1 MAYITLLSDF
11 GLQDT
16 SVAIA
21 KGILMQQVPS
31 ATIIDITHEVQPFNK
46 RQAAYLLS
54 AAYPNFPEGT
64 IHLAIID
71 IFSTKNPL
79 LVLSACAG
87 QYFMGTDNGLIPTAL
102 GDEQMESWQCLQLG
116 KPQSFHDWLRQAGEI
131 IDKLQT
137 STPQVLGFPPINLQ
151 HTAEKKGSEGGIIDC
166 DVIHIDTFGNV
177 VLNCNRKQIAEAS
190 ASGGQF
196 SLRFI
201 QYEEIKEISANYSD
215 VREGFKLCRF
225 NSNGYL
231 EISINNGNA
240 ANLFGLKVGSKHNNV
255 QITFR

>member
-46 RQAAYLLS
+46 RQAAYLLG

-64 IHLAIID
+64 IHLALMD
-71 IFSTKNPL
+71 IFSAKNPL

-87 QYFMGTDNGLIPTAL
+87 QYFMGADNGLIPMAL
-102 GDEQMESWQCLQLG
+102 RDEKIESWQCLQLG
-116 KPQSFHDWLRQAGEI
+116 KPQSFHDWLQQAGEI
-131 IDKLQT
+131 IEKLQNN
-137 STPQVLGFPPINLQ
+137 TPQQLGFPPINLQ
-151 HTAEKKGSEGGIIDC
+151 HAAETKGSQPGTIDC

-177 VLNCNRKQIAEAS
+177 VLNCTRKQIAEAS
-190 ASGGQF
+190 AAGGQF

-201 QYEEIKEISANYSD
+201 QYEEIRDISANYTD
-215 VREGFKLCRF
+215 VKEGFKLCRF

-240 ANLFGLKVGSKHNNV
+240 ASLFGLKVGSKHNNA